1 MPSPTQTPS
10 PAPTTRG
17 GFLLVACQ
25 GGAEE
30 ALCSR
35 QQEVLP
41 QVSKGVWR
49 RGVVTFRLPEAAA
62 DSPGFDPPDDFFPDL
77 TFART
82 VIRSLG
88 QAKGSTEQELLDSLL
103 ALAGNTS
110 WDNVHA
116 WVRAPR
122 GATADEAA
130 AEASG
135 LRATI
140 LKALQARR
148 LLGRQSLET
157 FIDEPTARPGDL
169 VLDCII
175 DEQGD
180 NTAQRL
186 WVGWHRAK
194 ALPSQW
200 PGGLY
205 PVGLPDDKVSRAWLK
220 LDEAIATFAIPLA
233 PGQRA
238 VELGCAPGG
247 ACQRLLE
254 AGLSVTGIDPA
265 LVDERVAAHPRF
277 EQRRMRAR
285 DVRLKEL
292 RGFDWV
298 VADMNI
304 DPTSTLE
311 AVERVVTAPGSRPK
325 GIIATLKLPE
335 WSRAKA
341 LPEWLAL
348 FRRWGYAPQARQL
361 STGGREV
368 CVMALRRASPR
379 RPRRATRRPGG

>member
-1 MPSPTQTPS
+1 MPSPTHSPS
-10 PAPTTRG
+10 PAPAIRG
-17 GFLLVACQ
+17 GFLLVGCQ

-30 ALCSR
+30 ALCRR
-35 QQEVLP
+35 QQAVLP

-49 RGVVTFRLPEAAA
+49 RGAVTFRLPEASA

-77 TFART
+77 TFARA

-88 QAKGSTEQELLDSLL
+88 QAKGSTEQEQIDDLLG
-103 ALAGNTS
+103 LAGTTS

-130 AEASG
+130 AQAAA
-135 LRATI
+135 LRAKI
-140 LKALQARR
+140 LEALQARR
-148 LLGRQSLET
+148 LLGRHALERI
-157 FIDEPTARPGDL
+157 IDDPTAQPGDL

-175 DEQGD
+175 DEEGD
-180 NTAQRL
+180 SPSQRL
-186 WVGWHRAK
+186 WVGWHRANTP
-194 ALPSQW
+194 PSQW

-205 PVGLPDDKVSRAWLK
+205 PVALPADKVSRAWLK
-220 LDEAIATFAIPLA
+220 LDEAIATFAIPLE

-265 LVDERVAAHPRF
+265 LVDARVAAHPRF

-335 WSRAKA
+335 WSRAA
-341 LPEWLAL
+341 GLPEWLSL
-348 FRRWGYAPQARQL
+348 FRGWGYAPTARQL
-361 STGGREV
+361 STGGREI

-379 RPRRATRRPGG
+379 RPRHATRRPGG

>member
-1 MPSPTQTPS
+1 MPAPEPTSS
-10 PAPTTRG
+10 PAPAIRG

-30 ALCSR
+30 SLCHR
-35 QQEVLP
+35 QQDVLP
-41 QVSKGVWR
+41 QVAKGVWR
-49 RGVVTFRLPEAAA
+49 RGAVTFRLPEATPG
-62 DSPGFDPPDDFFPDL
+62 SPGFDPPDDFFPDL

-88 QAKGSTEQELLDSLL
+88 QATGSTEPELLNNLL
-103 ALAGNTS
+103 ALAGKTS
-110 WDNVHA
+110 WDNVHV

-122 GATADEAA
+122 GATAEEAA
-130 AEASG
+130 AEARA

-140 LKALQARR
+140 LEALQARQ
-148 LLGRQSLET
+148 LLGSARLES
-157 FIDEPTARPGDL
+157 ILDDPIARPGEL

-180 NTAQRL
+180 SAAQRL
-186 WVGWHRAK
+186 WVGWHRARTP
-194 ALPSQW
+194 PSQW

-205 PVGLPDDKVSRAWLK
+205 PVALPADKVSRAWLK

-265 LVDERVAAHPRF
+265 LVDDRVAAHARF

-311 AVERVVTAPGSRPK
+311 AIERVVTAPGSRPR

-335 WSRAKA
+335 WSRAEA
-341 LPEWLAL
+341 LPEWLAI

-379 RPRRATRRPGG
+379 RPRHATRPRGA

>member
-1 MPSPTQTPS
+1 MPAPTQTPS
-10 PAPTTRG
+10 PAPASRG

-30 ALCSR
+30 ALCRR

-41 QVSKGVWR
+41 QVAKGVWR
-49 RGVVTFRLPEAAA
+49 RGAVTFRLPEATA

-77 TFART
+77 TFARA

-88 QAKGSTEQELLDSLL
+88 QATGSTEPELCDNLLSLTGTT
-103 ALAGNTS
+103 A
-110 WDNVHA
+110 WDNVHV

-130 AEASG
+130 AQAAA

-140 LKALQARR
+140 LEALQARR
-148 LLGRQSLET
+148 LLGRHAL
-157 FIDEPTARPGDL
+157 ARILDDPIAQPGDL

-175 DEQGD
+175 DEEGESPVK
-180 NTAQRL
+180 RL
-186 WVGWHRAK
+186 WVGWHRAQTP
-194 ALPSQW
+194 PSQW

-205 PVGLPDDKVSRAWLK
+205 PVALPADKVSRAWLK
-220 LDEAIATFAIPLA
+220 LDEAIATFAIPLE

-311 AVERVVTAPGSRPK
+311 AIERVLTAPGSRPK

-341 LPEWLAL
+341 LPEWLSL
-348 FRRWGYAPQARQL
+348 FRRWGYAPTARQL

-368 CVMALRRASPR
+368 CVMALRRASSR
-379 RPRRATRRPGG
+379 RPRHATRRPGG